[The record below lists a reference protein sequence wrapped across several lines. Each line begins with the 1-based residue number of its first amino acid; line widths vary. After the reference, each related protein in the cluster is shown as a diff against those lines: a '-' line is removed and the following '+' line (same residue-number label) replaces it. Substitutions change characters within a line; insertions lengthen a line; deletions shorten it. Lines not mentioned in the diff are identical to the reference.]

1 MTVASTSESSRP
13 PKHLRIVGAI
23 ALLWNAMGAFDY
35 LMTETRN
42 DAYMR
47 QFSPEQLAYFY
58 GFPAWVVGSWAIAV
72 WGGVLAAVLLL
83 LRRRQAVPVFL
94 VAFVAMVVTMVHNY
108 GLADGLAVAGSP
120 FALAFSALIVVSGL
134 AFWRY
139 ARAMDRR
146 GLLR

>member
-1 MTVASTSESSRP
+1 MTQPSTSESSRP

-47 QFSPEQLAYFY
+47 QFS
-58 GFPAWVVGSWAIAV
+58 
-72 WGGVLAAVLLL
+72 
-83 LRRRQAVPVFL
+83 
-94 VAFVAMVVTMVHNY
+94 TMVHNY

-120 FALAFSALIVVSGL
+120 FALAFSASVEFLNML
-134 AFWRY
+134 A
-139 ARAMDRR
+139 RR
-146 GLLR
+146 RHRRRQQAAALQHHPSQQ